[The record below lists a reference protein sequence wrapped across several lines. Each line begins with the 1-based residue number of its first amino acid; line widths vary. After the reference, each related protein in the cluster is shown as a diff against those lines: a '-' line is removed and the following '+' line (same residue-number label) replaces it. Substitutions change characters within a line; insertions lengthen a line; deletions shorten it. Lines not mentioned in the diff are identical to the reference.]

1 MNEVINSIQT
11 RRSIRQFNDKPIS
24 KKDLELIVDYAIH
37 APSGMGKD
45 TWYFAVVTNQDL
57 INELIDIMK
66 VELNNN
72 AYTMYHPTALIIPAN
87 LKDNSHGMED
97 NACALENIFLASH
110 SLNIGSVWIN
120 QLRHYMDS
128 KNLRT
133 FLEKVGIDDSMVVY
147 GIAALGY
154 YDTKPVPKIRKGKF
168 AFFE

>member
-1 MNEVINSIQT
+1 M
-11 RRSIRQFNDKPIS
+11 
-24 KKDLELIVDYAIH
+24 
-37 APSGMGKD
+37 
-45 TWYFAVVTNQDL
+45 
-57 INELIDIMK
+57 
-66 VELNNN
+66 
-72 AYTMYHPTALIIPAN
+72 
-87 LKDNSHGMED
+87 
-97 NACALENIFLASH
+97 ENIFLASH